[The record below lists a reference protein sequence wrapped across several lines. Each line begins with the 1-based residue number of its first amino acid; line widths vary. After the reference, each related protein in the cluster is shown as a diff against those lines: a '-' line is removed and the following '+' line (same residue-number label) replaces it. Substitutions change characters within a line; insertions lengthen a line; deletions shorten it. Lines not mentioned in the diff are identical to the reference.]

1 MERASKLIRG
11 LGLPGDTLSAE
22 ELACTAWPGAVGKKV
37 ASHTR
42 AAKLVR
48 TKLVV
53 EVEDSIW
60 QRQLFSL
67 SGQILSSLAR
77 VIGKGIVDDLEFKIA
92 PRRREPARATVST
105 SAPLLD
111 EADGIADP
119 VLRDIYR
126 ASRKRAQVS

>member
-11 LGLPGDTLSAE
+11 LGLPGDTLSVE
-22 ELACTAWPGAVGKKV
+22 ELACAAWAGAVGKRI

-53 EVEDSIW
+53 EVEDVIW

-67 SGQILSSLAR
+67 SWQILRNLT
-77 VIGKGIVDDLEFKIA
+77 KGIGQGVVEDLEFKIV
-92 PRRREPARATVST
+92 PRRREPARAKVSM
-105 SAPLLD
+105 PLLD
-111 EADGIADP
+111 EADAIADP
-119 VLRDIYR
+119 VLRGIYR